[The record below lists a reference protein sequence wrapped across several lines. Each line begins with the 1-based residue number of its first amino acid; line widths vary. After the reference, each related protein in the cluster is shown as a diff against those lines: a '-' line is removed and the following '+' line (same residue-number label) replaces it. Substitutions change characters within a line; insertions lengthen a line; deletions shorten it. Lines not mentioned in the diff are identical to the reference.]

1 MTHLR
6 KCYHTVLSG
15 YSDVRVIIRSISPVL
30 LFVLLSSACGF
41 TPRGSL
47 SGTTDLGAIF
57 VDAPR
62 EVPIAALLRQEIL
75 SLNLNLTENR
85 DQANV
90 LIRLTQENQSQRILS
105 VQSTG
110 RVSEYELRHSVNLLV
125 AQGENRG
132 IARYDPDQT
141 SNTVTV
147 LREYTYD
154 DTGVLGKEDEASIL
168 RKEMREE
175 LARHLMLRIV
185 ATTRL

>member
-1 MTHLR
+1 MN
-6 KCYHTVLSG
+6 
-15 YSDVRVIIRSISPVL
+15 IRFLILGLAVAL
-30 LFVLLSSACGF
+30 LLSACGF

-47 SGTTDLGAIF
+47 SSTTDLGAIF

-75 SLNLNLTENR
+75 NRNLNLTENR

-90 LIRLTQENQSQRILS
+90 LIRLTQESQSQRILS

-125 AQGENRG
+125 AQGENKG
-132 IARYDPDQT
+132 IARYNPDQKA
-141 SNTVTV
+141 NTVTV
-147 LREYTYD
+147 QREYTYD

-175 LARHLMLRIV
+175 LARHLMLRVV

>member
-1 MTHLR
+1 MRVNFRPVSLGLFI
-6 KCYHTVLSG
+6 VLFITG
-15 YSDVRVIIRSISPVL
+15 
-30 LFVLLSSACGF
+30 CGF
-41 TPRGSL
+41 SPRGSL

-75 SLNLNLTENR
+75 SRNLNLTENR

-90 LIRLTQENQSQRILS
+90 LIRLSQENQTQRILS

-125 AQGENRG
+125 AQGENQG

-141 SNTVTV
+141 ANTVTV

-154 DTGVLGKEDEASIL
+154 DTGVLGKEDEAAIL